1 MAFVEVDMFAWSVS
15 LRLESNSA
23 ELFTRTIDTEIS
35 PLVEGTPQVQT
46 YQVSNSTF
54 HKIAVPVAA

>member
-1 MAFVEVDMFAWSVS
+1 MAFVEVDMFAWGVS